1 MIEKIRW
8 YMEEQHM
15 AGPGSRIVVGVPGGA
30 DSICLLPVLALLA
43 PSFQWKLAVVHVN
56 HLIRRE
62 AGEDAAYVEETCR
75 QLGVSFYLTEV
86 DVEALAKSRGLSV
99 EEAGRQ
105 VRYRAF
111 YEAAE
116 SFGADRIAVAHN
128 RNDRAETLLFH
139 MFRGTGLDGM
149 ASIRPVRDNI
159 IRPLLCVGREEI
171 EQWLRE
177 KNIRW
182 CIDKSNDTDTYTRN
196 KIRRHILPFAREE
209 ICP

>member
-1 MIEKIRW
+1 M
-8 YMEEQHM
+8 
-15 AGPGSRIVVGVPGGA
+15 
-30 DSICLLPVLALLA
+30 
-43 PSFQWKLAVVHVN
+43 
-56 HLIRRE
+56 
-62 AGEDAAYVEETCR
+62 
-75 QLGVSFYLTEV
+75 
-86 DVEALAKSRGLSV
+86 
-99 EEAGRQ
+99 
-105 VRYRAF
+105 
-111 YEAAE
+111 
-116 SFGADRIAVAHN
+116 AHN

-209 ICP
+209 ICPEADAHLSQEAELLALTADFVGRRAQEALDRCRLLEEASDGSAGPGRKPGPGWGTSRNAGHPR

>member
-1 MIEKIRW
+1 MHNI
-8 YMEEQHM
+8 
-15 AGPGSRIVVGVPGGA
+15 IVLINHDTVLDKPETENNIFSNIVRGVYIPRVFVKYRYYVILQTIIKA
-30 DSICLLPVLALLA
+30 YICLLYT
-43 PSFQWKLAVVHVN
+43 SN

-128 RNDRAETLLFH
+128 RNDRAETLLF
-139 MFRGTGLDGM
+139 R
-149 ASIRPVRDNI
+149 
-159 IRPLLCVGREEI
+159 CV
-171 EQWLRE
+171 
-177 KNIRW
+177 
-182 CIDKSNDTDTYTRN
+182 
-196 KIRRHILPFAREE
+196 
-209 ICP
+209 

>member
-15 AGPGSRIVVGVPGGA
+15 AGPGSRIVVGVSGGA
-30 DSICLLPVLALLA
+30 DSICLLHVLALLA

-75 QLGVSFYLTEV
+75 RLGVSFYLTEV

-128 RNDRAETLLFH
+128 RNDRAETLLFICSAGQAWTAWH
-139 MFRGTGLDGM
+139 P
-149 ASIRPVRDNI
+149 S
-159 IRPLLCVGREEI
+159 GRCGITSSGPFFAWEGKR
-171 EQWLRE
+171 LNSGSG
-177 KNIRW
+177 K
-182 CIDKSNDTDTYTRN
+182 
-196 KIRRHILPFAREE
+196 KISAGV
-209 ICP
+209 